1 MEEIITKRLILR
13 PFVSSDCDDLY
24 ASLTQLKDGV
34 FEGFPTL
41 IEDGKEQLMRRLAS
55 EEYYA
60 VERKEGGEVIGCVL
74 LDSRPCLTKEATFAI
89 REDFRR
95 KGYAKEAL
103 DAIVEQA
110 FRQGMHRIVA
120 QCDARNEAA
129 WKLLDKA
136 GFSREAHYRQNVF
149 SEKDGTGRPIWRDTY
164 VYAKL
169 ASDF

>member
-1 MEEIITKRLILR
+1 MEEIITKRLILG
-13 PFVSSDCDDLY
+13 PFGTSDCDNLY
-24 ASLTQLKDGV
+24 AFLTQLSDGV
-34 FEGFPTL
+34 FEGFSTL
-41 IEDGKEQLMRRLAS
+41 TEGGKEQLMRRLGS

-60 VERKEGGEVIGCVL
+60 VERKESGEVVGCVL
-74 LDSRPCLTKEATFAI
+74 LESRPCLTKEAMFAI

-103 DAIVEQA
+103 DAIVELT
-110 FRQGMHRIVA
+110 FRQGVHRVVA

-129 WKLLDKA
+129 WKLLEKA
-136 GFSREAHYRQNVF
+136 GFSREAHYRQNMF
-149 SEKDGTGRPIWRDTY
+149 YEKDGTGRPIWRDTY